1 LPNAPH
7 GLDNL
12 QGGFYRDCKV
22 FRHRR
27 FDASRLALET
37 LVPHERAYRRSLA
50 DEVAIDFPSSR
61 AAIELFRRDHADA
74 EASAPAAP
82 VEIAITPL
90 QAFEGALVSLDVT
103 VPRTCACC
111 GGRGEVWSEHC
122 EPCDGRG
129 HQMQTHRLT
138 VSVPAGVADGDRFSF
153 NLWLP
158 RGPRTRV
165 DVRVAI
171 TRHR

>member
-1 LPNAPH
+1 M
-7 GLDNL
+7 
-12 QGGFYRDCKV
+12 
-22 FRHRR
+22 
-27 FDASRLALET
+27 
-37 LVPHERAYRRSLA
+37 PHERAYRRSLA

-122 EPCDGRG
+122 EPCDGHG
-129 HQMQTHRLT
+129 QQLQTHRLT
-138 VSVPAGVADGDRFSF
+138 VSVPAGVTDGDRFSF